1 MARKS
6 SSVEAFLIKKSLKIQ
21 LFVVSSPQGEDE
33 AGVLRSGAVKN
44 CLNSSVSPNKCGV
57 ESWCGE
63 EYKNKI
69 EEKENDNELST

>member
-21 LFVVSSPQGEDE
+21 LFVVSSPQGEDA

-57 ESWCGE
+57 ESWYGE